1 MTNGSDRVV
10 VVGGGVAG
18 LATALAL
25 APMPVTVLVASP
37 LGTAAATGLAQG
49 GIAAALGADDAPALH
64 AADTLTAGAG
74 LSDPAVAALVAEAAP
89 AAIEWLVRLGTPFDR
104 DGAGTI
110 SLGLEAA
117 HSRRRIAHA
126 GGDATGRVVLET
138 LVAAARAAPSV
149 TVIEGASAVAL
160 LRDDSGRVRGVAA
173 RRDGGAPE
181 AMPTR
186 AVVLATGGL
195 GGLYGSTTNPLGAT
209 GQGIALAGRA
219 GAVLRDMEFV
229 QFHPTAIAAGG
240 DPMPLATEALRG
252 EGAILVNGRGERF
265 MRDVPGRELAPR
277 DVVARAIFAEIARG
291 ERVFLDS
298 RAALGERF
306 ATGFPAVAALCH
318 AAGIDPAREPIPVR
332 PAAHY
337 HMGGVKTDDRGRTS
351 LDGLWAAGEVASTG
365 LHGAN
370 RLASNSLLEGLVFG
384 RRIAEALAAE
394 DGGRAAPVRPATSAP
409 ALPPALRAEIRG
421 LMDLHVGVLRD
432 EAGLTEAVARLGAIA
447 AASGAGTS
455 SVPDIVAVAT
465 TVAVA
470 ALDRRESRGG
480 HARRD
485 HPLTAPQGIHAEI
498 TLADA
503 LDRAAVLAAAAR
515 PDNERTDKRRVA

>member
-74 LSDPAVAALVAEAAP
+74 LSDPAIAALVAEAAP
-89 AAIEWLVRLGTPFDR
+89 AAIDWLVRIGTPFDR
-104 DGAGTI
+104 DAAGAI

-117 HSRRRIAHA
+117 HNRRRIAHA

-138 LVAAARAAPSV
+138 LIAAARATPSI
-149 TVIEGASAVAL
+149 TVVEGASATAL
-160 LRDDSGRVRGVAA
+160 LCDDGGRVRGVAA

-181 AMPTR
+181 AVPAR

-209 GQGIALAGRA
+209 GQGLALAGRA

-265 MRDVPGRELAPR
+265 MRDVAGRELAPR

-291 ERVFLDS
+291 ERVFLDT
-298 RAALGERF
+298 RPALGERF
-306 ATGFPAVAALCH
+306 AAGFPAVAALCR

-394 DGGRAAPVRPATSAP
+394 GGGRATAIRPAASAP
-409 ALPPALRAEIRG
+409 ALPPALRAEIRV
-421 LMDLHVGVLRD
+421 LMDRHVGVLRD
-432 EAGLTEAVARLGAIA
+432 EAGLTEAVARLGAIVAGMTGETA
-447 AASGAGTS
+447 AGMA
-455 SVPDIVAVAT
+455 SVPDMVTVAT
-465 TVAVA
+465 AVAVA

-485 HPLTAPQGIHAEI
+485 HPLTGPLGIHAEI

-503 LDRAAVLAAAAR
+503 LDRAAALAAAEPA
-515 PDNERTDKRRVA
+515 DKRRVA